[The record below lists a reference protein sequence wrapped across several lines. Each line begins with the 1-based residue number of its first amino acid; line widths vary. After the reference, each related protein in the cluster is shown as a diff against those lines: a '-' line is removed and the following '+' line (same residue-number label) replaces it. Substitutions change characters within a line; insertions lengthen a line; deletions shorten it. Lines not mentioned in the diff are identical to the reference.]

1 MYSTERFFSVTVSL
15 ILSIIVWNSGRAHEA
30 IFNIQ
35 ETVEKE
41 GYTYHLDYTSLQDLR
56 KFNILYYYIE
66 QNPDK

>member
-1 MYSTERFFSVTVSL
+1 LFG
-15 ILSIIVWNSGRAHEA
+15 ILGAHEA

-41 GYTYHLDYTSLQDLR
+41 GFTYHLDYTSLQDLR